1 MLIYYLSKSLI
12 PSTMANSVQVVKMCA
27 AFAQCG
33 NTVTLFATHAAD
45 GSADVFA
52 YYGVPKSFTIR
63 FDYPEPE
70 RKRKSYFGSQ
80 YRWSLARE
88 FRRRPP
94 DLFYGR
100 DIVRLL
106 AAADIGRPVICEVH
120 DLPCETGRFR
130 RLIEHR
136 ALKRIVC
143 ITAALKADLISAYPG
158 LLPAKIMVAADAAD
172 PPSDELQPAVL
183 RNSRPGQVNVC
194 YTGSLYPG
202 KGMEIL
208 SQLPGDCGWA
218 DFHLVGGT
226 DEDVCRWRAELISFP
241 NVFFYGR
248 QPPHT
253 VAGYIKAA
261 DIVVAPYQRRVEG
274 HGGVEIGRW
283 MSPMKVF
290 EYMALAKPIV
300 ASDLPVLREVLS
312 HGVTAMLVPPDDTN
326 SWTQVLRSLARDPA
340 GRHALGAQAHAAF
353 EDRFTWVSRS
363 RSILDAC
370 STPLDGRKK
379 FSAWFRAG
387 TPLKPATHGRS
398 TAR

>member
-1 MLIYYLSKSLI
+1 MLIYYLSKSTM
-12 PSTMANSVQVVKMCA
+12 PSTMANTIQVMKMCA

-33 NTVTLFATHAAD
+33 HTVTLFATKGPD
-45 GSADVFA
+45 TVGDLFA
-52 YYGVPKSFTIR
+52 YYGVAKSFTIR

-70 RKRKSYFGSQ
+70 RKRKPYLGSP

-88 FRRRPP
+88 FQRQPP

-100 DIVRLL
+100 DVVRLL
-106 AAADIGRPVICEVH
+106 AAAHFGRPVACEVH

-130 RLIEHR
+130 RLIEHP

-143 ITAALKADLISAYPG
+143 ITEALKADLIAAYPK
-158 LLPAKIMVAADAAD
+158 LSPAKIMVSPDAAD
-172 PPSDELQPAVL
+172 PPPAGLRPAVL
-183 RNSRPGQVNVC
+183 RQSRPGQVNVC

-202 KGMEIL
+202 KGMEII
-208 SQLPGDCGWA
+208 SQLPRDCVWA

-226 DEDVCRWRAELISFP
+226 DEDVGRWQRELVSFP

-261 DIVVAPYQRRVEG
+261 DIVLAPYQRRVEG
-274 HGGVEIGRW
+274 HGGAEIGRW
-283 MSPMKVF
+283 MSPLKVF

-300 ASDLPVLREVLS
+300 ASDVPVLREALS
-312 HGVTAMLVPPDDTN
+312 HGVTAILVPPDDPN
-326 SWTQVLRSLARDPA
+326 AWTEVLRSLARDPDT
-340 GRHALGAQAHAAF
+340 RRALGAGAYAAF
-353 EDRFTWVSRS
+353 EDRFTWVGRS

-370 STPLDGRKK
+370 SAPPEGR
-379 FSAWFRAG
+379 SPWAAWPFRARAS
-387 TPLKPATHGRS
+387 LKSGIP
-398 TAR
+398 